1 MIERVR
7 GTTVPRFRV
16 FDPTGRSIGSVVRP
30 TSPSIVGLGAETVL
44 LVRDEE
50 ARLTP
55 AQDSLLSVQ

>member
-1 MIERVR
+1 MIEQVR

-16 FDPTGRSIGSVVRP
+16 FDATGRSIGSVVRP
-30 TSPSIVGLGAETVL
+30 TSSSIVGLGARTVL

-50 ARLTP
+50 GRLAA